1 MLDWE
6 QRTELER
13 RVDDGSHYDHF
24 RDFCCRDATK
34 NAATK
39 DGGAH
44 DKKPNREE
52 EDDDPSTPT
61 LPGIFCGYRF
71 TEDERERL
79 RSAHAVD
86 ND

>member
-1 MLDWE
+1 VLDWE
-6 QRTELER
+6 RRTELER

-24 RDFCCRDATK
+24 MDFYCRDKTK

-39 DGGAH
+39 DGGPH
-44 DKKPNREE
+44 DKKPNRED
-52 EDDDPSTPT
+52 DDDPSTPT